1 MALPNNFKDKVLG
14 CWIGK
19 SIGGT
24 IGGPLE
30 GNTNF
35 LDLPYEYPQINIDND
50 DLDLQLV
57 WLHQLEKLGLNI
69 TADDLGDAW
78 LTHVKFPFDEYGVAM
93 ANLRMGIK
101 PPACGYFNNWFTNG
115 MGSPIRSE
123 IWACL
128 FPGRPEIAGY
138 YAYLDAQVDHWDE
151 SVWGEILF
159 ACMES
164 IAFVESDLHKIIDQ
178 GLEFIPDHSLMK
190 QAILLTVK
198 LHAEGKSLRE
208 TREKILADY
217 NHHNF
222 TDSVQNV
229 AFTIAGLLYGGGDF
243 LKCILDA
250 SACGYDVDCTAA
262 TAG

>member
-101 PPACGYFNNWFTNG
+101 PPACGYFNNW
-115 MGSPIRSE
+115 
-123 IWACL
+123 
-128 FPGRPEIAGY
+128 
-138 YAYLDAQVDHWDE
+138 
-151 SVWGEILF
+151 
-159 ACMES
+159 
-164 IAFVESDLHKIIDQ
+164 
-178 GLEFIPDHSLMK
+178 
-190 QAILLTVK
+190 
-198 LHAEGKSLRE
+198 
-208 TREKILADY
+208 
-217 NHHNF
+217 
-222 TDSVQNV
+222 
-229 AFTIAGLLYGGGDF
+229 
-243 LKCILDA
+243 
-250 SACGYDVDCTAA
+250 
-262 TAG
+262 